1 MISVTVE
8 NFRGIAAASVECA
21 PVALIAGLNAVG
33 KSSLAQATGA
43 ALTGEVL
50 PFEGLTRGGASHLV
64 RAGASVGRT
73 VLAGPDGVTRVVWP
87 EARMTSDGKP
97 PGATMIAAGLLS
109 IAELPLRERARVLAE
124 LLHADP
130 DRDDLAA
137 ALAMAQFDPAAVD
150 PIWQLIE
157 DHGWDTAHLKRR
169 DRGAELKGQWRQVTG
184 ATYGSRVGAAWRS
197 DLDAGEAQLSEADG
211 AVHRARQEQQNAIA
225 AAAVSADEK
234 RRLEVEAAELDARQ
248 GVFGRAEARV
258 GELTRVYDAAV
269 AERWKLPTAGAQQ
282 QRSMPCPYCG
292 EPIIINQVSLVETRI
307 EKATAPTGGDP
318 GWAKAQRE
326 ATASADGAVAH
337 ANDELMQ
344 ARAMVTRARSLIEQ
358 AEQAQQRLAEWPRA
372 VETRTDERAA
382 AQRVAQAEQHLA
394 LLKQKHDAD
403 DIHRRIETN
412 ERVIELLAPDGLR
425 AKKLAR
431 VIEAFV
437 ETQLRPLSEAAG
449 WQAVGIDTDTH
460 ITYGGRPYPLLS
472 SSEQYRVR
480 STLQLA
486 MASIDGS
493 AMVVLDGADI
503 LDAPSRPGLFAM
515 IDKTQTHALVCMTL
529 PRREMVPDLA
539 QWGMGRSYW
548 LAGGSVELLS
558 SPAGKAA

>member
-1 MISVTVE
+1 MISATVE
-8 NFRGIAAASVECA
+8 NFRGIAAASIECA
-21 PVALIAGLNAVG
+21 PVALVAGLNAAG
-33 KSSLAQATGA
+33 KSSLAQAIAA

-50 PFEGLTRGGASHLV
+50 PFEGLGRGGASALV
-64 RAGASVGRT
+64 RVGTSAGRAQLT
-73 VLAGPDGVTRVVWP
+73 GPDGVTRVVWP
-87 EARMTSDGKP
+87 EGRMTSDGKP
-97 PGATMIAAGLLS
+97 PGATMFAAGLLS
-109 IAELPLRERARVLAE
+109 LTELALRERARVLAE

-137 ALAMAQFDPAAVD
+137 ALAVAQFDPAAVD

-197 DLDAGEAQLSEADG
+197 DLDAGDKELTEAQA
-211 AVHRARQEQQNAIA
+211 AVLRARQDQQNAIA

-234 RRLEVEAAELDARQ
+234 RRLEEEAAELDARQ

-258 GELTRVYDAAV
+258 GELTRAYDAAV
-269 AERWKLPTAGAQQ
+269 AERQKLPPAGAQQ
-282 QRSMPCPYCG
+282 RSMACPYCG

-318 GWAKAQRE
+318 GALKARRE
-326 ATASADGAVAH
+326 AIASADGAVAH

-344 ARAMVTRARSLIEQ
+344 ARAMVTRARALVEQ
-358 AEQAQQRLAEWPRA
+358 AEQAQQRLDAWPTA
-372 VETRTDERAA
+372 VEAGTDERAA
-382 AQRVAQAEQHLA
+382 AQRVAQTEAHLA

-449 WQAVGIDTDTH
+449 WQAIGIDTDTH

-548 LAGGSVELLS
+548 LAGGSVEVVA